1 MTGRHVK
8 GRAGRKKAPS
18 GLRKLLDSG
27 KKIMAVWIL
36 VNSTVWVYWSYVLA
50 TLGRERIAEDLSS
63 NIVTT
68 VIVVFATYAVSSVV
82 EHVSE
87 ARHGTILNYMDNA
100 APERADNTTTDQED
114 TSI

>member
-8 GRAGRKKAPS
+8 GRRRKKAPS
-18 GLRKLLDSG
+18 GMRKLLDSG

-87 ARHGTILNYMDNA
+87 ARHGTILNYMDNV
-100 APERADNTTTDQED
+100 APERADNTTTNTED